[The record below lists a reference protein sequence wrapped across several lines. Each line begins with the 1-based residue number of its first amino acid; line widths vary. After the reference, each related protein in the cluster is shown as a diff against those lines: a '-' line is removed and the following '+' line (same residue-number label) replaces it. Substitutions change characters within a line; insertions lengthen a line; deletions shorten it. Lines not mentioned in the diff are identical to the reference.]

1 MSRLAPAVL
10 VVGFILLASCVVR
23 VPEPARLDLSPR
35 GFADLQGWRNDAH
48 DEALAAL
55 RRSCVVFEALADEEP
70 VGPGAL
76 AGTAADWRAPCAAAG
91 DLEGKEAARVFFERW
106 FTPYLASDR
115 GDPEGLFT
123 GYYEPLLSGARAPG
137 GRYVVPIHGAPA
149 GLVGV
154 DLGRFDPELRGRWLF
169 GRVED
174 GELRRLPS
182 RAEIDSGALGDAAPV
197 LAWVDDAVEAFFLHV
212 QGSGRIRFED
222 GAILRVGYAGGNGH
236 AYVSIGRALIDRGAL
251 AADAVSLQSIRAWLA
266 AHPNEA
272 ASVMA
277 LNPSYVFFRALE
289 GDGPVGAQKVALTPG
304 RSLAVDRRFLPLGVP
319 LWLDITVPSAN
330 SGAPDRRLR
339 RLVVAQ
345 DTGGAIRGPVRGDLF
360 WGFGAD
366 AESIAGRMKHTGR
379 YYLLLP
385 HGVVARRVAAA
396 GG

>member
-1 MSRLAPAVL
+1 MVE
-10 VVGFILLASCVVR
+10 AS
-23 VPEPARLDLSPR
+23 PLP
-35 GFADLQGWRNDAH
+35 
-48 DEALAAL
+48 
-55 RRSCVVFEALADEEP
+55 
-70 VGPGAL
+70 
-76 AGTAADWRAPCAAAG
+76 AAAPP
-91 DLEGKEAARVFFERW
+91 DDAEL
-106 FTPYLASDR
+106 
-115 GDPEGLFT
+115 LFDT
-123 GYYEPLLSGARAPG
+123 
-137 GRYVVPIHGAPA
+137 
-149 GLVGV
+149 
-154 DLGRFDPELRGRWLF
+154 ELRGRRLF

-182 RAEIDSGALGDAAPV
+182 RAEIDSGALDDTAPV

-212 QGSGRIRFED
+212 QGSGRIGFED
-222 GAILRVGYAGGNGH
+222 GAILRVGYAASNGH
-236 AYVSIGRALIDRGAL
+236 AYVSIGRALIERGAL

-266 AHPNEA
+266 AHPKEA
-272 ASVMA
+272 ASVLA

-289 GDGPVGAQKVALTPG
+289 GDGPVGAQEVALTPG

-319 LWLDITVPSAN
+319 LWLDITAPSAN
-330 SGAPDRRLR
+330 SGAPDRALR

-385 HGVVARRVAAA
+385 RGVVERRVAAA